1 MVLSHEDT
9 SATSR
14 ALTAQTSHITGLID
28 LVVLQN
34 SKLHLLVL
42 MLLLLGGLVLL
53 LLMLL
58 ASSTQTEHQVKSG
71 LLLNVVVRKSA
82 TVLELLSSENQT
94 LLIWGNSLLIL
105 NLGLHVLDGVRRL
118 DIKSDGLSS
127 ESLNEDLHA
136 SNYYNITSILHTPL
150 PYLC

>member
-1 MVLSHEDT
+1 MLSHEHT
-9 SATSR
+9 SAASR
-14 ALTAQTSHITGLID
+14 AFTSQTGDLTGLVH

-42 MLLLLGGLVLL
+42 VLLLLGGLVLL

-71 LLLNVVVRKSA
+71 LLLDVVVRKSA

-94 LLIWGNSLLIL
+94 LLIWGNSLLVL
-105 NLGLHVLDGVRRL
+105 NLSLHVLDRIGGL
-118 DIKSDGLSS
+118 DVESNSLSCK
-127 ESLNEDLHA
+127 LQKP
-136 SNYYNITSILHTPL
+136 TTQ
-150 PYLC
+150 PYQ